1 MFFQT
6 RAAKRSC
13 EPLASGRRATHAFYL
28 ACSLGLNLVATGCL
42 EAPSVGRAAA
52 PNVADQGA
60 PVMGSST
67 TNSQVKAKVDILE
80 DLLDG
85 KIDPAQAADRIDQ
98 TFKDLPKEEQDKR
111 LANLREALRE
121 LPGTTGKG
129 RAMAQ
134 GPDRD
139 MIFARLYFSERRF
152 IDSATR
158 LSRVLDVDPVY
169 PGARNLLARCF
180 FFLGNPD
187 RTIQEL
193 QFILKHPTQGN
204 EQGERLDALFL
215 LGAAVLESPGTS
227 RANLQSGL
235 EAWTAYLQEAP
246 DSPQRPQV
254 EEGLK
259 TIEAGL
265 RGEGRLAQGDALRK
279 EATMDAPQNVMGG
292 QASFRGQPAPAGPGG
307 PAGQGATPE
316 RVKNLPADA
325 SPYARTLATGLDA
338 LDLGDLATAEVE
350 LKKAEA
356 LKANEPESLVGLGR
370 VFVRSGRIDEALR
383 TFGEA
388 IKLHPN
394 YMPAWHY
401 NGMAHMMSGDP
412 RQAAESWEHIM
423 QADPAYAQKFSLDRR
438 AAVARRA
445 ARGR

>member
-1 MFFQT
+1 MLFQT
-6 RAAKRSC
+6 RAMTRPKDLPRRRNPAR
-13 EPLASGRRATHAFYL
+13 LALCFNAVMGGALLS
-28 ACSLGLNLVATGCL
+28 VGCL
-42 EAPSVGRAAA
+42 EAPGVGRAAA

-98 TFKDLPKEEQDKR
+98 TFKDLSKEEQDKR

-121 LPGTTGKG
+121 LPGTTAKG

-152 IDSATR
+152 IDAATR
-158 LSRVLDVDPVY
+158 LSRVLDVNPVY

-193 QFILKHPTQGN
+193 QFILKHPTQGA
-204 EQGERLDALFL
+204 ERGERLDALFL

-235 EAWTAYLQEAP
+235 DAWTAYLQEAP

-307 PAGQGATPE
+307 PAAAGARPE

-325 SPYARTLATGLDA
+325 SPYARSLATGLDA
-338 LDLGDLATAEVE
+338 LDRGDLATAESE

-356 LKANEPESLVGLGR
+356 QKAKAPESLVGLGR

-388 IKLHPN
+388 IKLHPD

-423 QADPAYAQKFSLDRR
+423 KADPAYAQKFSLDRR